1 MVLFQSVIK
10 KTLENGYE
18 GALVDQQAPQPPY
31 FLRAEDQ
38 FARDGD
44 REIFIKKIH
53 SESKSLPRR
62 GAVILAPGL
71 ATNANLFRM
80 DDRGQTLYLN
90 HNRSFANFLASEGFT
105 VYLYHPGFTERV
117 HNRYV
122 SSHCPDSIHYKKT
135 YITPP
140 DLDFSGLVDREVP
153 MVVEHAC
160 ADSDTDRVTWVGF
173 SLGGMLMYAHLAN
186 REDRRVANV
195 VTIGSPVNLN
205 NLFIRIIPYT
215 NLANRALGM
224 EERSLLNTAAA
235 GVAPVT
241 RLIRKLPGPIL
252 RYNPF
257 LMFLWNPFNIHART
271 VKTVLGQIV
280 EPIPPKLHASLKA
293 MIGEGVASRMYS
305 PDLIKRM
312 RAANRDHAKF
322 LFFFGQYD
330 MVAQPDSVLL
340 AHEIITPKNPENL
353 KSVPAT
359 GHLDL
364 MVGQNAMQKV
374 WRPTCRWLREQE
386 ESR

>member
-1 MVLFQSVIK
+1 MFFQSVIQ
-10 KTLENGYE
+10 KTLEDGYE
-18 GALVDQQAPQPPY
+18 GALLDQKAPQPPY
-31 FLRAEDQ
+31 FLRAEDR

-44 REIFIKKIH
+44 REIFIKKIV
-53 SESKSLPRR
+53 SESKALPRL
-62 GAVILAPGL
+62 GPVIMAPGL

-122 SSHCPDSIHYKKT
+122 SAHCPESIFYKKH
-135 YITPP
+135 YAAPE
-140 DLDFSGLVDREVP
+140 DLDFSCLVDHEVP
-153 MVVEHAC
+153 LVLSHVC
-160 ADSDTDRVTWVGF
+160 ADSGSDRVSWVGF
-173 SLGGMLMYAHLAN
+173 SLGGMIMYAHLAN

-205 NLFIRIIPYT
+205 RLFIRIIPYT
-215 NLANRALGM
+215 NMASQALRM

-235 GVAPVT
+235 GAAPVT
-241 RLIRKLPGPIL
+241 RMIRKLPGSVL
-252 RYNPF
+252 RYNPL
-257 LMFLWNPFNIHART
+257 LMFMWNPFNIHPRT

-280 EPIPPKLHASLKA
+280 EPIPPRLHSSLKT
-293 MIGEGVASRMYS
+293 MVGEGVASRMYS

-330 MVAQPDSVLL
+330 VVARPDSVLL

-364 MVGQNAMQKV
+364 VVGENSMQKV
-374 WRPTCRWLREQE
+374 WRPTARWLRDRREAG
-386 ESR
+386 